1 MGTVEAVY
9 GKGRVGLQWHEATI
23 NEDNGDGTYQV
34 EYFHNNIRKVK
45 ANRIRRKQCAKC
57 GAMAGPGQRDAD
69 RCPNCQHTD
78 KAGVWY
84 NVIKGLGAV
93 GTMPKIA
100 CRNYVKLPV
109 SKLHDDC
116 ILRTSPLAPTK
127 NLPKTSPTAQ
137 AHAVDIDDKA
147 KKQLPKCYDETIF
160 TAKEIRCLDNPNFW
174 EELGLSAEPS
184 SEGLDMSRLV
194 DKRRL

>member
-78 KAGVWY
+78 KAGIWY

-93 GTMPKIA
+93 GTMPKIVRYA
-100 CRNYVKLPV
+100 KP
-109 SKLHDDC
+109 
-116 ILRTSPLAPTK
+116 LRTSPLAPTK

-137 AHAVDIDDKA
+137 AHAVDSDDKA
-147 KKQLPKCYDETIF
+147 KKQLPSYDE
-160 TAKEIRCLDNPNFW
+160 
-174 EELGLSAEPS
+174 
-184 SEGLDMSRLV
+184 
-194 DKRRL
+194 